1 MSRTHAVSIG
11 RMEFMMAQDKDEA
24 RAAGFKRGLD
34 GKGSAAGITEGW
46 QDDKHSGPAR
56 TEGYIEGKKTRARTQ
71 AEAEKKEKARK

>member
-1 MSRTHAVSIG
+1 
-11 RMEFMMAQDKDEA
+11 MAQTKDEA

-56 TEGYIEGKKTRARTQ
+56 TEGYIEGKKKRARTE
-71 AEAEKKEKARK
+71 AEAVKRAKGQK